1 MQEASRQAA
10 DETDGLGKLKTLL
23 FRGEAARL
31 QAVESTV
38 EALDRRVGDAPR
50 LEAATSEIL
59 VEALRRAE
67 VARHR
72 ELAQAI
78 APVVVA
84 AIQNEIRNSKDM
96 MVEALYPLTG
106 QLVVA
111 AVSNA
116 FREIIEAMNERLDRL
131 TSFDRWK
138 LQARARLTGRP
149 ASELAMAASTR
160 PRLSR
165 ALFLERGSGTLLA
178 SWRADGQPEERG
190 ELIGGLIAALT
201 GFAREALGE
210 GGGDLRTLDFGG
222 RDIHLRASPTH
233 IIACEF
239 TGPPRAEQKAE
250 LDRACFAWLDKF
262 GRDNIATD
270 VSFGAFF
277 NGSVVDAVADRSPK
291 KSGWAFRV
299 VVAALALLIAAL
311 VARAGLHA
319 WRERALDAALRTT
332 VSARPALAAFPLR
345 LETDH
350 GAGRV
355 ELIGLAPT
363 APDVEALVA
372 SLKSAASGYAIEP
385 RVALLAT
392 SDDLAAARERIATL
406 ATSIDATRA
415 SLQALTSS
423 SARAETL
430 DAVNTRLDAL
440 AREKDSLK
448 NTLEAEITGV
458 DARARA
464 LEARADAP
472 RARLAGLIDGF
483 AIYFEREQP
492 LDRAGRNER
501 LDAVAAL
508 LKETNQSLRV
518 VGFADDTGGEA
529 RNQIISRQRAM
540 AVAALLVDRGVARER
555 LSVVGRAA
563 TNPIIDGGP
572 DARPRNR
579 RVVFELPLDG
589 EIAP

>member
-1 MQEASRQAA
+1 MLEASRQAT

-31 QAVESTV
+31 QAVEASV
-38 EALDRRVGDAPR
+38 EALDQRVGDAPR

-116 FREIIEAMNERLDRL
+116 FREVIEAMNERLDSL

-138 LQARARLTGRP
+138 LRVRARLSGRP

-190 ELIGGLIAALT
+190 DLIGGLIAALT

-270 VSFGAFF
+270 EAFGAFF
-277 NGSVVDAVADRSPK
+277 SGAVIDDAVGKTHRKP
-291 KSGWAFRV
+291 GWAFRIV
-299 VVAALALLIAAL
+299 VGALALALIAL
-311 VARAGLHA
+311 IARSGLHA
-319 WRERALDAALRTT
+319 WRERALDAALRSTIA
-332 VSARPALAAFPLR
+332 ARPALGPYPLR
-345 LETDH
+345 IETDH
-350 GAGRV
+350 GAGKV
-355 ELIGLAPT
+355 ALIGLAPT
-363 APDVEALVA
+363 APDVDALAA
-372 SLKSAASGYAIEP
+372 SLKGAASGYAIEP

-392 SDDLAAARERIATL
+392 SDELAAARERIAVL
-406 ATSIDATRA
+406 ATSLDAART
-415 SLQALTSS
+415 SLQALTST
-423 SARAETL
+423 SARADTL
-430 DAVNTRLDAL
+430 AAVNTRLDELARQKDAL
-440 AREKDSLK
+440 A
-448 NTLEAEITGV
+448 AEIAGV
-458 DARARA
+458 DTRAKA
-464 LEARADAP
+464 LQERADAP

-483 AIYFEREQP
+483 AIYFDRDQP
-492 LDRAGRNER
+492 LDRPGRDSR
-501 LDAVAAL
+501 LDAIATL
-508 LKETNQSLRV
+508 LKETGQSLRV
-518 VGFADDTGGEA
+518 VGFADDTGGEP
-529 RNQIISRQRAM
+529 RNQIISRQRAA
-540 AVAALLVDRGVARER
+540 AVADLLAGRGVPRER

-563 TNPIIDGGP
+563 ANPITDGAP
-572 DARPRNR
+572 DARQRNR
-579 RVVFELPLDG
+579 RVVLELPLDG
-589 EIAP
+589 ETTP

>member
-1 MQEASRQAA
+1 MLETSRQAA

-23 FRGEAARL
+23 FRGESARL
-31 QAVESTV
+31 QAVEASV

-84 AIQNEIRNSKDM
+84 AIQNEIRNSRDM

-116 FREIIEAMNERLDRL
+116 FREVIEAMNERLDRL

-138 LQARARLTGRP
+138 LRARARLTGRP
-149 ASELAMAASTR
+149 ASELALAASTR

-165 ALFLERGSGTLLA
+165 ALFLERGSGALLA
-178 SWRADGQPEERG
+178 SWRADGLPEERG

-239 TGPPRAEQKAE
+239 TGPPRTEQKAA
-250 LDRACFAWLDKF
+250 LDRACFAWLEKF

-270 VSFGAFF
+270 EAFGAFF
-277 NGSVVDAVADRSPK
+277 DGAVVDAVADKSPRK
-291 KSGWAFRV
+291 PGWAFRV
-299 VVAALALLIAAL
+299 VVAAIALSLLAL

-319 WRERALDAALRTT
+319 WRERAIEAALAAT
-332 VSARPALAAFPLR
+332 VAARPALAPYPLR
-345 LETDH
+345 VETDH
-350 GAGRV
+350 GAGKV
-355 ELIGLAPT
+355 ALIGLAPS

-372 SLKSAASGYAIEP
+372 SLKAAASGYAIEP
-385 RVALLAT
+385 RVALAAT
-392 SDDLAAARERIATL
+392 GEDIAATRERIATL
-406 ATSIDATRA
+406 AANIDATRA
-415 SLQALTSS
+415 SLRSLTSS
-423 SARAETL
+423 SARADSL
-430 DAVNTRLDAL
+430 AALNARLDDFQRQKEAL
-440 AREKDSLK
+440 EKEVS
-448 NTLEAEITGV
+448 GV
-458 DARARA
+458 DARTSA
-464 LEARADAP
+464 LQARADAP
-472 RARLAGLIDGF
+472 RARLASLIDGF

-492 LDRAGRNER
+492 LDRPDRDDR
-501 LDAVAAL
+501 LDAIAAL

-518 VGFADDTGGEA
+518 VGFSDDTGGEA
-529 RNQIISRQRAM
+529 RNLIISRQRAT
-540 AVAALLVDRGVARER
+540 AVAGLLVERGVPRER

-563 TNPIIDGGP
+563 NSPITDGGP
-572 DARPRNR
+572 EARLRNR
-579 RVVFELPLDG
+579 RVVLELPLDG
-589 EIAP
+589 ELAP